1 MALKQ
6 QSLHLLS
13 IKMDSLILR
22 VKRSECPS
30 NRAGWRPGLLAVGC
44 QYYLYISVCLQDFL
58 NQITYLCLLI
68 LNEVNTLIAYG

>member
-30 NRAGWRPGLLAVGC
+30 NRACWRPGLLAVGC
-44 QYYLYISVCLQDFL
+44 QYYLHIGVCLQDFL
-58 NQITYLCLLI
+58 KQITYLYLLI
-68 LNEVNTLIAYG
+68 PSEVKTLTAYG